1 MPQWIL
7 VVAGFT
13 IVLLLIRYVIKRVLY
28 KGFDVVENAIKDK
41 KNKAESH
48 EPENLADR
56 YKK

>member
-7 VVAGFT
+7 VVAGFA
-13 IVLLLIRYVIKRVLY
+13 IMLLLIRYVIKRVLY

-41 KNKAESH
+41 KNRAEPH